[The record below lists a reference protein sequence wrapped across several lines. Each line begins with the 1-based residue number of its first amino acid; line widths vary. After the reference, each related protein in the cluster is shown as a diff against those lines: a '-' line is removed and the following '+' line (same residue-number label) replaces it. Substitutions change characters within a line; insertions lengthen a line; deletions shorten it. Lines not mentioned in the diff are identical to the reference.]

1 MIRYALAVL
10 LVAGPLPALA
20 QDRTPGL
27 ELWSKI
33 HQVLSHP
40 RCVNCHVGSERVPMW
55 SGPEYGPAPRPH
67 GMNIS
72 ANGGDDKGTHFLAC
86 TTCHMKQSSDTPH
99 GPPGATSLLDG
110 TAEWLLAPVEM
121 QWFGKSSAEICAQ
134 FKDKSRNRDRDI
146 QKLAEHVKTEPLVL
160 WAWTVEEKR
169 RPPFSADQLGKLIED
184 WGAAGAPCPEK

>member
-1 MIRYALAVL
+1 MIRYVLAVL
-10 LVAGPLPALA
+10 LLASPVAAHA
-20 QDRTPGL
+20 EDRTLGL

-33 HQVLSHP
+33 HQVFSHP
-40 RCVNCHVGSERVPMW
+40 RCANCHVGTDRVPMW

-72 ANGGDDKGTHFLAC
+72 AKDGGDKGSHFLAC

-134 FKDKSRNRDRDI
+134 VKNPKSNGGRTIGD
-146 QKLAEHVKTEPLVL
+146 LVHHVETEPLVL
-160 WAWTVEEKR
+160 WAWTVEPKR
-169 RPPFSADQLGKLIED
+169 RPPLSSDELGKLIEE
-184 WGAAGAPCPEK
+184 WGATGAPCPEK